1 MRTWTKLTTGA
12 VAAGLALTA
21 CGSVGGPASRTHQGH
36 ARALS
41 QHQVQQAGFSV
52 SQAGFSVSDVKD
64 LAAAK
69 REHWDALLRAAGR
82 AQSR

>member
-1 MRTWTKLTTGA
+1 MRMRSKLTIGA

-21 CGSVGGPASRTHQGH
+21 CGSGSGPASATHRDH

-41 QHQVQQAGFSV
+41 QQQVQQAGLSL
-52 SQAGFSVSDVKD
+52 SDVED
-64 LAAAK
+64 LAKLK
-69 REHWDALLRAAGR
+69 REHADAVLRAER

>member
-1 MRTWTKLTTGA
+1 MRMQTKLTIGA

-21 CGSVGGPASRTHQGH
+21 CGSESGPARGTHQDQ

-41 QHQVQQAGFSV
+41 QQQVQQAGL
-52 SQAGFSVSDVKD
+52 SVSDVKD
-64 LAAAK
+64 LAQLK
-69 REHWDALLRAAGR
+69 REHWDALLSAAGR

>member
-1 MRTWTKLTTGA
+1 MGMRAKLTIGA

-21 CGSVGGPASRTHQGH
+21 CGSHSGPGSGMHRDH

-41 QHQVQQAGFSV
+41 QQHVQHTGL
-52 SQAGFSVSDVKD
+52 SVSDIKD
-64 LAAAK
+64 LAKRK
-69 REHWDALLRAAGR
+69 REHWDALLRAAER